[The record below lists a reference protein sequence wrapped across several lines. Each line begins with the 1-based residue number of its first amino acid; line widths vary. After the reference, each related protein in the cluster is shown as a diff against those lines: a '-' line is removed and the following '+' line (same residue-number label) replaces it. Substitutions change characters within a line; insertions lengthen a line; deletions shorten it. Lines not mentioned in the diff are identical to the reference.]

1 MDDADSFLLII
12 SGISI
17 IGGII
22 FGLYYTRI
30 FSFIFD
36 LNKNRNQQNIST
48 TKKEE
53 KQVKEQED
61 VLKTKPDLIKK
72 KSQVMEDEL
81 KIYQFEKDLASHA
94 IENILIASKKIVFY

>member
-1 MDDADSFLLII
+1 MNDADSFLLII

-36 LNKNRNQQNIST
+36 LNKNKNQQNFSA

-53 KQVKEQED
+53 EETNKRTRRC
-61 VLKTKPDLIKK
+61 LKNQTRFD
-72 KSQVMEDEL
+72 
-81 KIYQFEKDLASHA
+81 
-94 IENILIASKKIVFY
+94 

>member
-36 LNKNRNQQNIST
+36 LNKNRNLPNNST
-48 TKKEE
+48 TKEEE
-53 KQVKEQED
+53 KVKVKGQED

-72 KSQVMEDEL
+72 KIPV
-81 KIYQFEKDLASHA
+81 
-94 IENILIASKKIVFY
+94 NGR